1 MIRELTQ
8 NDMVLINR
16 RCKVCL
22 LAFLFV
28 FFLTGKVDMKAQPA
42 IPAGQV
48 DIFMGVD
55 FNYRDLLHNGRVYDL
70 LINLTPGIKWNMGKG
85 WQAAAQAFI
94 PVYNDYGDRYKKVRL
109 TMAVLSK
116 EMSFR
121 SRWYLKASGGLF
133 GSERY
138 GLDLKG
144 MYVAT
149 DWLALEVQAGWTGY
163 CSMAAGWEA
172 SLPKRLTALA
182 GADFYLSK
190 WNTQFRVRGG
200 RFVYE
205 DYGVVAEAMR
215 HFRHCTVGVY
225 GEYSSE
231 GGKNAGFKVVM
242 MIPPYKRH
250 RRKVNF
256 RPASNFRL
264 TYSLEGDAYAN
275 KMYATD
281 PEENERE
288 GWFDREA
295 LKWGSNTVEADF
307 ENEERRMKN

>member
-22 LAFLFV
+22 IAFLFV

-295 LKWGSNTVEADF
+295 LKWGSNTMEADF

>member
-1 MIRELTQ
+1 MFL
-8 NDMVLINR
+8 LIISFDA
-16 RCKVCL
+16 KIVQ
-22 LAFLFV
+22 
-28 FFLTGKVDMKAQPA
+28 AQPA

-85 WQAAAQAFI
+85 WQTAAQAFI
-94 PVYNDYGDRYKKVRL
+94 PVVNQYGDRYKKVRL

-116 EMSFR
+116 EMYFR

-133 GSERY
+133 GMERY

-144 MYVAT
+144 MYVVNS
-149 DWLALEVQAGWTGY
+149 WLALEAQAGWTGY

-190 WNTQFRVRGG
+190 WNTQFRMRGG

-205 DYGVVAEAMR
+205 DYGAIVEIMR
-215 HFRHCTVGVY
+215 HFNHCTVGVY
-225 GEYSSE
+225 GEYSNKGE
-231 GGKNAGFKVVM
+231 KNAGFKVVM

-264 TYSLEGDAYAN
+264 TYNLEGDAYAN
-275 KMYATD
+275 KMYMTD

-288 GWFDREA
+288 GWFDRNA
-295 LKWGSNTVEADF
+295 LKWGSNTMEPDF
-307 ENEERRMKN
+307 NEE